1 MSSSTLFIFFL
12 SSLLHCCFIN
22 HLQTLVFCLII
33 PTRYVLGKIESAWY
47 VVVFLIRSCQ
57 NLGHEISP
65 WYCRIQNDRPG
76 LGLDLGDV
84 VAAVVAVAA
93 VELAVGPRNS
103 KLHEIQKIQ
112 ERLNVGSKNECH
124 TCIFCCFVC
133 GGHMYASLTISM
145 TSIRSSFR

>member
-1 MSSSTLFIFFL
+1 MQVLQCRRPHYFFIFFSFF
-12 SSLLHCCFIN
+12 SSLHCCFIN
-22 HLQTLVFCLII
+22 HLQTLVFLII

-57 NLGHEISP
+57 NLGREISP

-93 VELAVGPRNS
+93 VELAVGPANS
-103 KLHEIQKIQ
+103 KLHVSDSTFPEVFK
-112 ERLNVGSKNECH
+112 C
-124 TCIFCCFVC
+124 
-133 GGHMYASLTISM
+133 
-145 TSIRSSFR
+145 

>member
-1 MSSSTLFIFFL
+1 MSSSTLFFFIFFSFF
-12 SSLLHCCFIN
+12 SSLHCCFIN
-22 HLQTLVFCLII
+22 HLQTLVFLII

-57 NLGHEISP
+57 NLGREISP

-93 VELAVGPRNS
+93 VELAVGPGNS
-103 KLHEIQKIQ
+103 KLHVSDSTFPEVFKSSILARKFIQGVPTSLKI
-112 ERLNVGSKNECH
+112 VKNEK
-124 TCIFCCFVC
+124 FVKVC
-133 GGHMYASLTISM
+133 LHSG
-145 TSIRSSFR
+145 

>member
-57 NLGHEISP
+57 NLGREISP
-65 WYCRIQNDRPG
+65 LYCRIQNDRPG

-103 KLHEIQKIQ
+103 KLNEIQFWFEKI
-112 ERLNVGSKNECH
+112 KNECH

>member
-1 MSSSTLFIFFL
+1 MQVLQCRRPHYFFIFFSFF
-12 SSLLHCCFIN
+12 SSLHCCFIN
-22 HLQTLVFCLII
+22 HLQTLVFLII

-57 NLGHEISP
+57 NLGREISP

-93 VELAVGPRNS
+93 VELAVGLQIQNYMFQIQRFPRFS
-103 KLHEIQKIQ
+103 KIK
-112 ERLNVGSKNECH
+112 
-124 TCIFCCFVC
+124 F
-133 GGHMYASLTISM
+133 
-145 TSIRSSFR
+145 